1 MTAKGDQTAM
11 LLHCA
16 VGGGTIE
23 ATCCNVRSIAP
34 DLAQRLI
41 RVGISFIV
49 EVLDNVNICKVGV
62 HVANALYKCGKCW
75 ERILHTHVYRRTSAR
90 THDTRRGCF

>member
-1 MTAKGDQTAM
+1 MTAKGDKTAV

-23 ATCCNVRSIAP
+23 AACCNIWAITP

-41 RVGISFIV
+41 RVCIIFVIDFRSSYALPV
-49 EVLDNVNICKVGV
+49 VDDVNIPKVRIR
-62 HVANALYKCGKCW
+62 VANALHKCGKCW
-75 ERILHTHVYRRTSAR
+75 ERVLHTHV
-90 THDTRRGCF
+90 